1 MPNSASEIAELAAG
15 LQSYRGEMADALR
28 TSLAFVERYLSLWG
42 IDDRFDASTGM
53 RDNIDLSR
61 GMRAIVGALAANTRL
76 HAIACLRANDMN
88 NLHSLAVQMRPALEC
103 AGQIRIYME
112 SVLEKRVDVLDR
124 YFNSTY
130 FQLVKHDSG
139 GSVADKTILADIA
152 RADPTG
158 QGRARKDRP
167 YRMTDTVASLQHGRE
182 WYSHLSDCFYHS
194 DIEHLDGP
202 LYYGGVHCQNS
213 VHDIAAFAH
222 FLDYLGEQVA
232 LVTMSMALCVGP
244 TSENQEAFDESVALV
259 RERRALSDLHRRRVE
274 QLMHR
279 TLNDGN
285 SGMAT

>member
-1 MPNSASEIAELAAG
+1 MPNSASGIAGLAAG
-15 LQSYRGEMADALR
+15 LQSYRGEIADALR
-28 TSLAFVERYLSLWG
+28 TSLAFVERHLSLWG
-42 IDDRFDASTGM
+42 IDGRFDASAGM
-53 RDNIDLSR
+53 RDDIDLFR
-61 GMRAIVGALAANTRL
+61 GMRATVGALAANARL

-112 SVLEKRVDVLDR
+112 SVLERRIDVLDR

-139 GSVADKTILADIA
+139 GSVADRTILADIA

-167 YRMTDTVASLQHGRE
+167 YRTTDTVASLQHGRE
-182 WYSHLSDCFYHS
+182 WYAHLSDCFYHS

-202 LYYGGVHCQNS
+202 LYFGGVHCQDP

-232 LVTMSMALCVGP
+232 LVTMSMALCVRP
-244 TSENQEAFDESVALV
+244 TSEKQEAFDESVALV
-259 RERRALSDLHRRRVE
+259 RERRALSDLHRERVE
-274 QLMHR
+274 QLMHSG
-279 TLNDGN
+279 LNDVN
-285 SGMAT
+285 PGMAT